1 MAETVKVYEAMYI
14 LDVTRYG
21 RNPDGVTGTIT
32 KMVED
37 LGGEMLVARLWDE
50 RRLAY
55 PIEGQRKGAY
65 WLTYFKMATGDIQ
78 KLERAAQLNENVLR
92 SLVLSI
98 DPRIVDALVEHA
110 RAGHVGPRAETD
122 DKTKGQTDDK
132 TKGETDDKAK
142 GQTDDKAK
150 DESTATTETVA
161 AVEEAA
167 PKTDE

>member
-1 MAETVKVYEAMYI
+1 MPLSRGKKYIFRDITRSETLADQVKVYEAMYI

-21 RNPDGVTGTIT
+21 RNPDGVTETIT
-32 KMVED
+32 KMVKD

-65 WLTYFKMATGDIQ
+65 WLTYFKMAPSNIT

-92 SLVLSI
+92 TLVLSI

-110 RAGHVGPRAETD
+110 RTGQVGPPTEST
-122 DKTKGQTDDK
+122 
-132 TKGETDDKAK
+132 
-142 GQTDDKAK
+142 
-150 DESTATTETVA
+150 DESEDKPEPA
-161 AVEEAA
+161 AVADSKEGDSEAEE
-167 PKTDE
+167 